1 MSARGDAGVQ
11 AVGYRE
17 RMPKLRVIRNMKLVL
32 ILLVCVLSNS
42 AWAVDLP
49 EFILT
54 RHKLPLIQYLE
65 KHPYFHVGSDTL
77 CLCDK
82 DLLWFRKLEPDF
94 HPYYAVGDIN
104 DDGIEDFAVGLVD
117 SRGDRDRQKSLDV
130 VIFHGPFSK
139 NRKPRGVIVIR
150 DYPVV
155 RELEVLSVFKARIE
169 NGHRYGARL
178 DLGAGPFGSDDVLV
192 IRYDWKA
199 KKYGVRHF
207 YAAEK

>member
-1 MSARGDAGVQ
+1 
-11 AVGYRE
+11 
-17 RMPKLRVIRNMKLVL
+17 MKLVP
-32 ILLVCVLSNS
+32 ILLLCFLSNG

-54 RHKLPLIQYLE
+54 RHKLPLIQYLK

-77 CLCDK
+77 CLCDD

-104 DDGIEDFAVGLVD
+104 DDGIEDFAVGLLD
-117 SRGDRDRQKSLDV
+117 SRGDQDRQNSLNV
-130 VIFHGPFSK
+130 VVFHGPFSK
-139 NRKPRGVIVIR
+139 SRKPRGITVIR
-150 DYPVV
+150 DYPLV
-155 RELEVLSVFKARIE
+155 REQEVLSVFKTRIE

-178 DLGAGPFGSDDVLV
+178 DLGAGPFGSDDVWV
-192 IRYDWKA
+192 IRYDWKS

-207 YAAEK
+207 YSATK